1 MRARI
6 GEADGGPLSDEGRQK
21 IAETIGVNVN
31 DVVLMEQRL
40 SGPDSSLNMPL
51 SSESDSEA
59 QNFLADTRPDPEEV
73 VASMH
78 DAKILSE
85 RLNEALNELTPRER
99 LIIFRRRLNDEGA
112 TLEQLGGA
120 LGVSKERVR
129 QLEHRAL
136 KKLRV
141 SLEAQTDMPLD
152 LLPQLS

>member
-1 MRARI
+1 
-6 GEADGGPLSDEGRQK
+6 
-21 IAETIGVNVN
+21 
-31 DVVLMEQRL
+31 
-40 SGPDSSLNMPL
+40 
-51 SSESDSEA
+51 
-59 QNFLADTRPDPEEV
+59 
-73 VASMH
+73 MH

>member
-1 MRARI
+1 M
-6 GEADGGPLSDEGRQK
+6 SDEGRQK

-51 SSESDSEA
+51 SSESDSET

>member
-1 MRARI
+1 
-6 GEADGGPLSDEGRQK
+6 
-21 IAETIGVNVN
+21 
-31 DVVLMEQRL
+31 MEQRL
-40 SGPDSSLNMPL
+40 SGPDASLNMSV

-59 QNFLADTRPDPEEV
+59 QNFLADTRPNPEQV
-73 VASMH
+73 VTNIH
-78 DAKILSE
+78 DTNVLSQ
-85 RLNEALNELTPRER
+85 RLHEALSELTPREQ

-112 TLEQLGGA
+112 TLEQLGGT

-141 SLEAQTDMPLD
+141 SLEANTDMPLD